1 VSPTPTPSPSPSP
14 GAGSGGT
21 HSSGSHSSGA
31 ARPSGSTTASRTVSS
46 SGSNSGD
53 DASSTPRSGSS
64 SADASSPATPTDVS
78 APPAPPNAPG
88 PAPFSEAP
96 GKPKEGQPAPDPLTT
111 TAVQTALS
119 TEYAAVWCY
128 SLVEAFL
135 PEALDK
141 HAREDLTA
149 HRVRRDATIRLLTDS
164 GVRPV
169 PAEPAYRTP
178 APVTDQT
185 SAMRLVVT
193 AESDA
198 AAAWRSVLERCDD
211 PGLRRVA
218 LDGLTDAAVRGG
230 RWSQQLGTKPVVPAF
245 PGRA

>member
-1 VSPTPTPSPSPSP
+1 MSPSPTPSPSPSP
-14 GAGSGGT
+14 GSGSGSGSGSTGSGG
-21 HSSGSHSSGA
+21 SRLSGS
-31 ARPSGSTTASRTVSS
+31 ARPSSSATPSS
-46 SGSNSGD
+46 SPSS
-53 DASSTPRSGSS
+53 DASS

-78 APPAPPNAPG
+78 APPAPPNTPE
-88 PAPFSEAP
+88 PAPISEPP
-96 GKPKEGQPAPDPLTT
+96 GKPKEGQPPPDPVTT
-111 TAVQTALS
+111 SAVQTALS

-135 PEALDK
+135 PETLDK

-164 GVRPV
+164 GVRPI

-211 PGLRRVA
+211 PGLRRMA

-230 RWSQQLGTKPVVPAF
+230 RWSEQLGAKPVVPAF

>member
-1 VSPTPTPSPSPSP
+1 VP
-14 GAGSGGT
+14 
-21 HSSGSHSSGA
+21 SSG
-31 ARPSGSTTASRTVSS
+31 
-46 SGSNSGD
+46 
-53 DASSTPRSGSS
+53 
-64 SADASSPATPTDVS
+64 DASSPAAPTEV
-78 APPAPPNAPG
+78 PAPPNAPEQ
-88 PAPFSEAP
+88 APFSEPP
-96 GKPKEGQPAPDPLTT
+96 GKPKDGQPAPDPVTT
-111 TAVQTALS
+111 SAVQTALS

-135 PEALDK
+135 PETLDK

-164 GVRPV
+164 GVRPI

-193 AESDA
+193 SESDA

-218 LDGLTDAAVRGG
+218 LDGLTDAAVRGS
-230 RWSQQLGTKPVVPAF
+230 RWAEQLGDKPAVPVF